1 MTVNATGCRFDSHWR
16 KLNIIYFN
24 FFAMASR
31 HSEALSFATQHI
43 KPPENGGKLGTEC
56 KLVKRQVTLKKNV
69 DAGFTW

>member
-1 MTVNATGCRFDSHWR
+1 
-16 KLNIIYFN
+16 
-24 FFAMASR
+24 MASR